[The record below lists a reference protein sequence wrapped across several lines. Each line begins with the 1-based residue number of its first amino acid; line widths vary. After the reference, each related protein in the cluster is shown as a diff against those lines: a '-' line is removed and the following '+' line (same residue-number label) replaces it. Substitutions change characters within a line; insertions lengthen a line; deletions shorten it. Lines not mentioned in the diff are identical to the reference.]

1 MQDEPIRIF
10 FAIRLNDILIKN
22 ITRYLNHL
30 RKTLTFPIRWARE
43 SQLHLTLRFLGS
55 IQVNQLEEIYKV
67 NHIFKDF
74 HPFDITLKEITAF
87 PAFKPRIIGI
97 KIEPVPE
104 LLALTSSLEEY
115 FREIGFEAE
124 ERTFLP
130 HITLGR
136 IAKPRKRTFNLKYD
150 YLPQNQRVEQI
161 TLFKSQL
168 TPEGSIYTI
177 LKEFNLAA
185 EELSQKVI
193 V

>member
-10 FAIRLNDILIKN
+10 FAIRLNDILVKN

-55 IQVNQLEEIYKV
+55 IQPSQLEEIYKV
-67 NHIFKDF
+67 NHILKNF
-74 HPFDITLKEITAF
+74 HPFDMTLKEVTAF
-87 PAFKPRIIGI
+87 PTFKPRIIGI
-97 KIEPVPE
+97 KIEPSPE
-104 LLALTSSLEEY
+104 LLALTNSLEEY
-115 FREIGFEAE
+115 FREIGFEPE
-124 ERTFLP
+124 ERAFLP

-136 IAKPRKRTFNLKYD
+136 IAKPRKRTVNLQYD

-177 LKEFNLAA
+177 LQEFTLDT
-185 EELSQKVI
+185 EELFQKV
-193 V
+193 